1 MKCNKLFLQLL
12 NEEVA
17 YLEDPD
23 LYAMYKTYMKRKVD
37 EDEKLI
43 HTICVGG
50 QNREMTE
57 VLRQEIIR
65 RCS

>member
-17 YLEDPD
+17 YLEDSD
-23 LYAMYKTYMKRKVD
+23 LYAMYKTYMKRKVEAF
-37 EDEKLI
+37 EDSNNLNYEKYKEI
-43 HTICVGG
+43 
-50 QNREMTE
+50 TE